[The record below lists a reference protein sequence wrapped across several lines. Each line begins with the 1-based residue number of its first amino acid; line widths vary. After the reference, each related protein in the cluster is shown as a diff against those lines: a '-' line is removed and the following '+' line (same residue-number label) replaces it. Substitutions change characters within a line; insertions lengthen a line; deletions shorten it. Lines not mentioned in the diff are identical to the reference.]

1 MEVGEERREKWVRRG
16 GGEEGRKVGQGASLI
31 RSRKAPQ
38 IDLSKTMTRL
48 LRNINPHTSN
58 IGRLCQ
64 RPAANVA
71 LQPVTAAR

>member
-1 MEVGEERREKWVRRG
+1 M
-16 GGEEGRKVGQGASLI
+16 GQGAALI

-58 IGRLCQ
+58 IGWLRQ
-64 RPAANVA
+64 WPDTNVA
-71 LQPVTAAR
+71 LQPFTEAR